1 MRFSLYRT
9 RDINIKFAIFAVAMM
24 QFIVSMGT
32 EILNM
37 IVICQETNPKNI
49 IINILAFG
57 IISGLDEAI
66 FLTQHNNLSKDL
78 L

>member
-1 MRFSLYRT
+1 
-9 RDINIKFAIFAVAMM
+9 MM